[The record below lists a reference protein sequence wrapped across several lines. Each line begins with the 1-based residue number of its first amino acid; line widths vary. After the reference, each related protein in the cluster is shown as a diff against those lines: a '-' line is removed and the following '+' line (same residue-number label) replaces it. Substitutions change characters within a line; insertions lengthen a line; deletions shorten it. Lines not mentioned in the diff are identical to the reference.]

1 MRFVLRLE
9 DGERMSELCRE
20 FGISRKTGYKI
31 YSRFQ
36 DLGPAG
42 LYDESRAPKRQW
54 QQTPR
59 EIEDLI
65 VKLRKR
71 HVTWGP
77 KKLKAYLER
86 KRPGLTFP
94 AQSTIS
100 QILKRRGLISPR
112 YRGRKRHAYPS
123 SKLSK
128 SYAPNE
134 IWCADFKGQFRLQ
147 NRKYCFPL
155 TICDHYSR
163 FFLGCTALEN
173 TRGYGARR
181 AFIDAFERYGVPK
194 VILTDNGSP
203 FASCGLLGLT
213 TLSAWWKTLGIAHEK
228 IEPGHPEQNGRLER
242 LHLTLKK
249 ETTRPA
255 GRNFLQQ
262 QERFDRFRR
271 EYNTQ
276 RPHEALQM
284 KRPND
289 IYKLGRKTPYRKS
302 KTPDYKCDDWV
313 RKVRSNGWIRFQSKA
328 IYLTKALQGHEVGLR
343 QVSESQWLVSFVD
356 LELGYIDAN
365 TQTFTPVD
373 Q

>member
-1 MRFVLRLE
+1 
-9 DGERMSELCRE
+9 
-20 FGISRKTGYKI
+20 
-31 YSRFQ
+31 
-36 DLGPAG
+36 
-42 LYDESRAPKRQW
+42 
-54 QQTPR
+54 
-59 EIEDLI
+59 
-65 VKLRKR
+65 
-71 HVTWGP
+71 
-77 KKLKAYLER
+77 
-86 KRPGLTFP
+86 
-94 AQSTIS
+94 
-100 QILKRRGLISPR
+100 
-112 YRGRKRHAYPS
+112 
-123 SKLSK
+123 
-128 SYAPNE
+128 
-134 IWCADFKGQFRLQ
+134 
-147 NRKYCFPL
+147 L

-228 IEPGHPEQNGRLER
+228 IEPGRPTGRRKCRERTGVRSGHPEQNGRLER

>member
-1 MRFVLRLE
+1 MPWKVINIVNERMRFVLRLE

-54 QQTPR
+54 QQTPP

-134 IWCADFKGQFRLQ
+134 IWCADFKGHQVAKPQVLLPFDHLRPLQ
-147 NRKYCFPL
+147 SLLPRMYGTRKHSCIRCPPRFYRCF
-155 TICDHYSR
+155 
-163 FFLGCTALEN
+163 
-173 TRGYGARR
+173 
-181 AFIDAFERYGVPK
+181 
-194 VILTDNGSP
+194 
-203 FASCGLLGLT
+203 
-213 TLSAWWKTLGIAHEK
+213 
-228 IEPGHPEQNGRLER
+228 
-242 LHLTLKK
+242 
-249 ETTRPA
+249 
-255 GRNFLQQ
+255 
-262 QERFDRFRR
+262 
-271 EYNTQ
+271 
-276 RPHEALQM
+276 
-284 KRPND
+284 
-289 IYKLGRKTPYRKS
+289 
-302 KTPDYKCDDWV
+302 
-313 RKVRSNGWIRFQSKA
+313 
-328 IYLTKALQGHEVGLR
+328 
-343 QVSESQWLVSFVD
+343 
-356 LELGYIDAN
+356 
-365 TQTFTPVD
+365 
-373 Q
+373 